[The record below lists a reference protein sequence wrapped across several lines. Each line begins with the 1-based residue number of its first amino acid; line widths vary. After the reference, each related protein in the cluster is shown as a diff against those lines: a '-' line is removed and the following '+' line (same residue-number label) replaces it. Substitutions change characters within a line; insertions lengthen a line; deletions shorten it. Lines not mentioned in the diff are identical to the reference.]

1 MKGNILLIVTRVLN
15 AVQNAVTISMEEEVS
30 NSNLGERHA
39 KDPFL
44 AK

>member
-1 MKGNILLIVTRVLN
+1 MKGNILLIVTRVMI

-30 NSNLGERHA
+30 NSNMGETRA

-44 AK
+44 C